1 VVVAALVVVVGVLA
15 VVVGRAVVVE
25 TVSVSEF
32 FEQLESTKQKTIK
45 KEIKPF
51 FLILPSKNELN

>member
-1 VVVAALVVVVGVLA
+1 MVVGALVVVVGAL

-25 TVSVSEF
+25 TVSISEF

-51 FLILPSKNELN
+51 FLILPSKNKRN